1 MKNKLLWLFLTF
13 NITSC
18 GTIKIHDT
26 EVCTVA
32 GVLSAGVNCTKVVS
46 GDKREL
52 TFEELIEMLE
62 PSEAHG
68 PAVIIPLKDF
78 IKLKEQLEQACVHL
92 RCKKEVKKKLNLL
105 VRNLNFISGGR
116 ASESSLIDPTIEIE
130 GIDLDENSTI
140 QEIQVEK

>member
-13 NITSC
+13 SIVSC

-62 PSEAHG
+62 PSETHG
-68 PAVIIPLKDF
+68 PAVIIPLRDF

-105 VRNLNFISGGR
+105 VKNLNNLVGEQPENLF
-116 ASESSLIDPTIEIE
+116 ENDPVIEIE
-130 GIDLDENSTI
+130 GMESEEGLII
-140 QEIQVEK
+140 QEIQSEK